1 MLFITAKQFVK
12 AGVSQDA
19 ISEFENGQDA
29 IENFEN
35 RINLGK
41 ALPAFILLDINMPLL
56 DGWGFLEEWRVK
68 FPNTALSVRICIC
81 TSSLDHEDLIRANST
96 HLIQDY
102 FVKPIEASVIDEI
115 IQKHFSED

>member
-1 MLFITAKQFVK
+1 VLFITAKQFVK

-41 ALPAFILLDINMPLL
+41 ALPALILLDINMPLL

-115 IQKHFSED
+115 IQ